1 MIRRVIAW
9 RVAPGMK
16 DEYSPL
22 RKNCAEAFPRVK
34 DLMINRF
41 FKVALGVVGALIA
54 ISPLRGQDIVV
65 GEFASLT
72 GSEATFGIN
81 SSNGVELAKEEINN
95 AGGVLGRK
103 IRIVV
108 EDDQSKPGQ
117 PSAAVKKLINS
128 DKAIAILGE
137 IASSK
142 SLEAA
147 PICQQAKIPMISP
160 GSTNPRVTE
169 VGDYVFRV
177 CFIDPFQGT
186 VMAKFTLDNLKAKK
200 VAILTDVRNDYSV
213 GLTKYF
219 KEYFT
224 AHGGQVA
231 MERSFSGGGTDK
243 DFRAQLTAVKGVQ
256 PDAIFVPGYY
266 TEAGLI
272 AKQARSLGIKVPL
285 MGGDGWDSPKL
296 SEIGGSAVDGCY
308 FSTHFSAQDQN
319 PKVQDFVNKYRTKF
333 NAMPDG
339 MAPLGYDAMMIL
351 ADAIKTAGGPDPAKV
366 RDALANVKNYDG
378 ITGKITIDDK
388 RNANKSAVVLKVNGK
403 QNDYVATIA
412 P

>member
-1 MIRRVIAW
+1 M
-9 RVAPGMK
+9 MK
-16 DEYSPL
+16 PIFIVPIL
-22 RKNCAEAFPRVK
+22 AA
-34 DLMINRF
+34 
-41 FKVALGVVGALIA
+41 VVA
-54 ISPLRGQDIVV
+54 ISPLRAQDIVV

-103 IRIVV
+103 IRIVL

-117 PSAAVKKLINS
+117 PSAAVKKLIAS
-128 DKAIAILGE
+128 DKAIAIVGE
-137 IASSK
+137 IASSR

-147 PICQQAKIPMISP
+147 PICQEAKIPMVSP

-169 VGDYVFRV
+169 VGNYVFRV

-186 VMAKFTLDNLKAKK
+186 VMAKFALDQLHAKK
-200 VAILTDVRNDYSV
+200 VAVLQDVKSDYSQ
-213 GLTKYF
+213 GLAKFFSDYF
-219 KEYFT
+219 K
-224 AHGGQVA
+224 AHGGEIVSD
-231 MERSFSGGGTDK
+231 RFYSGGGTDR
-243 DFRAQLTAVKGVQ
+243 DFRAQLTAIKAAQ

-285 MGGDGWDSPKL
+285 LGGDGWDSPKL
-296 SEIGGSAVDGCY
+296 SEIGGSAINGCY
-308 FSTHFSAQDQN
+308 FSTHFSPQDKN
-319 PKVQDFVNKYRTKF
+319 PKVQDFVSKYRTKF

-351 ADAIKTAGGPDPAKV
+351 AEAFKTAGGTDGAKV

-378 ITGKITIDDK
+378 VTGKITIDEK
-388 RNANKSAVVLKVNGK
+388 RNATKSAVVLKVNGK
-403 QNDYVATIA
+403 QNDYVATVA

>member
-1 MIRRVIAW
+1 MEDM
-9 RVAPGMK
+9 MK
-16 DEYSPL
+16 SIFCIVFGFAVSTL
-22 RKNCAEAFPRVK
+22 CA
-34 DLMINRF
+34 
-41 FKVALGVVGALIA
+41 
-54 ISPLRGQDIVV
+54 QDIVI

-81 SSNGVELAKEEINN
+81 SSNGIELAKEEINN
-95 AGGVLGRK
+95 SGGLLGGRK
-103 IRIVV
+103 VKIIV

-117 PSAAVKKLINS
+117 PSAAVKKLVAN

-137 IASSK
+137 IASSR

-147 PICQQAKIPMISP
+147 PICQQAKVPMISP

-169 VGDYVFRV
+169 VGDYIFRV

-186 VMAKFTLDNLKAKK
+186 VMAKFALDNLKAKK

-224 AHGGQVA
+224 SHGGQVVV
-231 MERSFSGGGTDK
+231 ERSFSGGGTDK
-243 DFRAQLTAVKGVQ
+243 DFRAQLTSIKAAQ

-272 AKQARSLGIKVPL
+272 AKQARSLGMKVPL

-308 FSTHFSAQDQN
+308 FSTHFSPQDIN
-319 PKVQDFVNKYRTKF
+319 PKVQDFVKKYREKF

-351 ADAIKTAGGPDPAKV
+351 AECIKTVGATDAAKI
-366 RDALANVKNYDG
+366 RDALAQVKDYEG
-378 ITGKITIDDK
+378 VTGKITIDSK
-388 RNANKSAVVLKVNGK
+388 RNANKSAVVLKVNGR

>member
-1 MIRRVIAW
+1 M
-9 RVAPGMK
+9 
-16 DEYSPL
+16 
-22 RKNCAEAFPRVK
+22 
-34 DLMINRF
+34 
-41 FKVALGVVGALIA
+41 
-54 ISPLRGQDIVV
+54 

-81 SSNGVELAKEEINN
+81 SSNGVELAKEQINN

-103 IRIVV
+103 FKVIV
-108 EDDQSKPGQ
+108 EDDRNAGQ
-117 PSAAVKKLINS
+117 PSSAVKKLIAS

-137 IASSK
+137 IASSR

-147 PICQQAKIPMISP
+147 PICQEAKIPMISP
-160 GSTNPRVTE
+160 GSTNPKVTE
-169 VGDYVFRV
+169 AGDYIFRV

-186 VMAKFTLDNLKAKK
+186 VMAKFTLDTLKLKK

-224 AHGGQVA
+224 SHGGQIVS
-231 MERSFSGGGTDK
+231 ERSFSGGGTDK
-243 DFRAQLTAVKGVQ
+243 DFRAQLTSIKAAQ
-256 PDAIFVPGYY
+256 PEAIFVPGYY

-296 SEIGGSAVDGCY
+296 TEIGGSAVDGCY
-308 FSTHFSAQDQN
+308 FSTHFSPQDTN
-319 PKVQDFVNKYRTKF
+319 PKVQDFVKKYQEKF
-333 NAMPDG
+333 KAMPDG

-351 ADAIKTAGGPDPAKV
+351 AKRDSKPPAGRTRRRFAMRSPAQKISTALPA
-366 RDALANVKNYDG
+366 RSRS
-378 ITGKITIDDK
+378 T
-388 RNANKSAVVLKVNGK
+388 RSATRPSPLSC
-403 QNDYVATIA
+403 
-412 P
+412 

>member
-1 MIRRVIAW
+1 
-9 RVAPGMK
+9 MK
-16 DEYSPL
+16 TSL
-22 RKNCAEAFPRVK
+22 RST
-34 DLMINRF
+34 
-41 FKVALGVVGALIA
+41 VVVFLCVFAGLAVSA
-54 ISPLRGQDIVV
+54 RAQDIVV

-95 AGGVLGRK
+95 SGGLLGGRK
-103 IRIVV
+103 IKIIV

-117 PSAAVKKLINS
+117 PSSAVKKLIAS
-128 DKAIAILGE
+128 DKSIAILGE
-137 IASSK
+137 IASSR
-142 SLEAA
+142 SLEAG
-147 PICQQAKIPMISP
+147 PICQEAKIPMISP
-160 GSTNPRVTE
+160 GSTNPKVTE
-169 VGDYVFRV
+169 VGDYIFRV

-186 VMAKFTLDNLKAKK
+186 VMAKFTLDTLKLKK

-224 AHGGQVA
+224 AHGGQIVS
-231 MERSFSGGGTDK
+231 ERSFSGGGTDK
-243 DFRAQLTAVKGVQ
+243 DFRAQLTSIKAAQ
-256 PDAIFVPGYY
+256 PEAIFVPGYY

-296 SEIGGSAVDGCY
+296 SEIGGSAIDGCY
-308 FSTHFSAQDQN
+308 FSTHFSPQDKN
-319 PKVQDFVNKYRTKF
+319 PKVQDFVKKYNEKF
-333 NAMPDG
+333 KAMPDG

-351 ADAIKTAGGPDPAKV
+351 AEAIKTAGSTDGVKV
-366 RDALANVKNYDG
+366 RDALASVKNYEG
-378 ITGKITIDDK
+378 VTGKITIDEK
-388 RNANKSAVVLKVNGK
+388 RNATKSAVVLQVKGK
-403 QNDYVATIA
+403 ENTYVTTVA

>member
-1 MIRRVIAW
+1 
-9 RVAPGMK
+9 MK
-16 DEYSPL
+16 PL
-22 RKNCAEAFPRVK
+22 
-34 DLMINRF
+34 LRF
-41 FKVALGVVGALIA
+41 TAVVFLCVLTGLSASVRA
-54 ISPLRGQDIVV
+54 QDIII

-81 SSNGVELAKEEINN
+81 SANGVELAKEEINN
-95 AGGVLGRK
+95 AGGLLGGRK
-103 IRIVV
+103 IKIII

-117 PSAAVKKLINS
+117 PSAAVKKLIAS
-128 DKAIAILGE
+128 DKAIAIIGE
-137 IASSK
+137 IASSR

-147 PICQQAKIPMISP
+147 PICQEAKIPMVSP
-160 GSTNPRVTE
+160 GSTNPSVTE
-169 VGDYVFRV
+169 KGDYIFRV
-177 CFIDPFQGT
+177 CFIDPFQGI
-186 VMAKFTLDNLKAKK
+186 VMAKFALDNLKAKK

-224 AHGGQVA
+224 SHGGQITT
-231 MERSFSGGGTDK
+231 ERSFSGGGTDR
-243 DFRAQLTAVKGVQ
+243 DFRAQLTSIKTGQ

-285 MGGDGWDSPKL
+285 LGGDGWDSPKL
-296 SEIGGSAVDGCY
+296 SEIGGSAVNGCY
-308 FSTHFSAQDQN
+308 FSTHFSPQDKN
-319 PKVQDFVNKYRTKF
+319 PKVQDFVKRYQEKF
-333 NAMPDG
+333 KAMPDG

-351 ADAIKTAGGPDPAKV
+351 GEAIKTAGSTDSAKI
-366 RDALANVKNYDG
+366 RDALASVKDYEG
-378 ITGKITIDDK
+378 VTGKITIDAK

-403 QNDYVATIA
+403 QNDYVATVA